1 MVCLATS
8 QSKTNNNTSMIGAGI
23 RPIAQVILSK
33 TELKVLVIDKILLLT
48 SGKAAEI
55 RELIGQHTI
64 WIMVAIKFISTFNK
78 ALTI

>member
-8 QSKTNNNTSMIGAGI
+8 QSKTNNKTSIIGAGI
-23 RPIAQVILSK
+23 KPMAQVILSK

-55 RELIGQHTI
+55 RELIGQQTI
-64 WIMVAIKFISTFNK
+64 CMIVEIKFISTFNK